1 MQDLMSYISFK
12 HCFGN
17 GALQTSTQTGDSID
31 STSVNGGNNGLCFAV
46 DVGAITDGTHT
57 ITLEDSI
64 DGGSSWNTVAAPYLQ
79 VPSGQSNVV
88 TSATPAKT
96 FLKFGYLGNAN
107 IASISASAGYPVS
120 NPNGNKLL
128 VRLKNTVSGSPSTG
142 GYLTGFVGLG
152 YPENLPAA

>member
-17 GALQTSTQTGDSID
+17 GALQTTTQTGDSID
-31 STSVNGGNNGLCFAV
+31 STALNGGNNGLCFV
-46 DVGAITDGTHT
+46 VNVGAVTDGTHT

-64 DGGSSWNTVAAPYLQ
+64 DGGSTWNTVAAPYLET
-79 VPSGQSNVV
+79 PSGQSNVV
-88 TSATPAKT
+88 TSATAAKT
-96 FLKFGYLGNAN
+96 ILKFGYLGNPN
-107 IASISASAGYPVS
+107 INAMTASAGYPVS

-128 VRLKNTVSGSPSTG
+128 VRLKNTVSGSPGTG
-142 GYLTGFVGLG
+142 GYLTGFVTLG